1 MCPGGIEPTQT
12 VREVVSLARKKKDT
26 KKSKGEELFCE
37 KRKTKS
43 KKASTKKKGD
53 DQKKFG
59 ADFAADI
66 QKTKNKKIDQIKKGE
81 ELFAPPPEKVSVPF
95 TEKDRI
101 IPTFCESPSTGKN
114 GEIH

>member
-1 MCPGGIEPTQT
+1 M
-12 VREVVSLARKKKDT
+12 REVVSLARKKRT
-26 KKSKGEELFCE
+26 PKKKGEELFCE

-53 DQKKFG
+53 DQNKIG
-59 ADFAADI
+59 VDFAADI
-66 QKTKNKKIDQIKKGE
+66 KNKSTKQKKGE